1 MENSSHFQIND
12 YLKPGRHAHL
22 VGIGGV
28 SMRPLGLVLRSMGM
42 QISGSDMN
50 ASVSTD
56 ELMAKGIAVSIGH
69 RAENIEGADCVIR
82 TAAANNDN
90 PEIAAARAAGI
101 PIFERAQAW
110 GYIMK
115 AYRHAICVSGTHG
128 KTTTTSMLTQ
138 IFMEAGKD
146 PTVMIGGSLPLLGA
160 GHRVGQGDT
169 IILESCEYCNSFLNF
184 FPTTAVVLD
193 IDADHLDFFKDLE
206 DVKHSFRRFA
216 ELVPANGLIVAN
228 GDDKNTLDALD
239 GLSLVRFGMA
249 ETNDVYGTNFSEDY
263 RCFDVV
269 CGGKPYCHL
278 ELGVIGRHNA
288 MNALAAC
295 AVCWKFSI
303 PAEAVQRALHEFHG
317 AGRRLEFKGRYHG
330 ADVYDDY
337 SHHPAELHAL
347 LSAVRLM
354 GYRRVICAF
363 QPHTYSRTKA
373 LFSDFVR
380 ELSAA
385 DLAVL
390 TDIYAARESNTI
402 GISSKDLADQ
412 IPGSVYCPGLPQLTD
427 YLAAIAQPGDII
439 RTVGAGDPSVP
450 VHPGELDPEMEVQSV
465 GGDFNGI
472 TRWREKWFGT
482 SHRAHIEVNTASG
495 VITFLNDP
503 AYWVL
508 LPQASA
514 ELLVQRAPLQ
524 IYELTDPPE
533 LWNIYLLRSQRSQTR
548 STAVCRAFEQE
559 LTDFLAGRA
568 QPSLLHLG
576 TN

>member
-1 MENSSHFQIND
+1 MENASFQIRD
-12 YLKPGRHAHL
+12 YLKPGCHAHL

-56 ELMAKGIAVSIGH
+56 ELISKGIDVAIGH
-69 RAENIEGADCVIR
+69 RAENIAGADCVIR

-110 GYIMK
+110 GYIMR

-128 KTTTTSMLTQ
+128 KTTTTSMLTH
-138 IFMEAGKD
+138 IFMEAGRD

-216 ELVPANGLIVAN
+216 ELVPTDGLIVAN

-239 GLSLVRFGMA
+239 GISLVRFGMA
-249 ETNDVYGTNFSEDY
+249 QTNDVYGTNFSEDY

-412 IPGSVYCPGLPQLTD
+412 IPDSVYCPGLPQLTD
-427 YLAAIAQPGDII
+427 YLASIAQPGDII
-439 RTVGAGDPSVP
+439 LTVGAGDIYKA
-450 VHPGELDPEMEVQSV
+450 GEKLLKLQETPA
-465 GGDFNGI
+465 N
-472 TRWREKWFGT
+472 T
-482 SHRAHIEVNTASG
+482 S
-495 VITFLNDP
+495 L
-503 AYWVL
+503 
-508 LPQASA
+508 
-514 ELLVQRAPLQ
+514 
-524 IYELTDPPE
+524 
-533 LWNIYLLRSQRSQTR
+533 
-548 STAVCRAFEQE
+548 
-559 LTDFLAGRA
+559 
-568 QPSLLHLG
+568 
-576 TN
+576 